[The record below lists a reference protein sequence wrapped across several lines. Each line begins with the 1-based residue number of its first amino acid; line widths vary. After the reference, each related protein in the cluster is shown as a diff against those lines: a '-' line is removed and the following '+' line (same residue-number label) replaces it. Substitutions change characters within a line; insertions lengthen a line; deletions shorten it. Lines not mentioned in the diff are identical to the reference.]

1 MHARYALDREVT
13 REKRRSLLRRCP
25 SSMRSYEE
33 VESLIRT
40 GTRCIERE
48 DFVVCSPR
56 FL

>member
-25 SSMRSYEE
+25 STMRSYEE
-33 VESLIRT
+33 VRSLIRT
-40 GTRCIERE
+40 GKRCIERE